1 MLPSSTIAQRA
12 TTQCYWGLA
21 RISPSPRGGSI
32 WSMRRTC
39 HGWLLGSFSWRTSCT
54 LAVTWGVRKNGEET
68 VETWVSSAKSG
79 WKWCVSPPKWGAI
92 LWRQVGSFLPW
103 KEVEKTRQNFGSV
116 NEFIS
121 KHCIYSIYTGNI
133 WRQRL
138 RWTSK
143 NGWTSLAALAG
154 VSFIETPIDMII
166 IPYMTWY
173 VALSENWG
181 MPPNYNS
188 NKEHRDLGDSILREH
203 RFYLQAGLHI
213 HQISPNHIKSM
224 IFSRM
229 EFDRTI
235 TSIFSRGFIEKNPQ
249 II

>member
-1 MLPSSTIAQRA
+1 
-12 TTQCYWGLA
+12 
-21 RISPSPRGGSI
+21 
-32 WSMRRTC
+32 
-39 HGWLLGSFSWRTSCT
+39 
-54 LAVTWGVRKNGEET
+54 
-68 VETWVSSAKSG
+68 
-79 WKWCVSPPKWGAI
+79 
-92 LWRQVGSFLPW
+92 
-103 KEVEKTRQNFGSV
+103 
-116 NEFIS
+116 
-121 KHCIYSIYTGNI
+121 
-133 WRQRL
+133 
-138 RWTSK
+138 
-143 NGWTSLAALAG
+143 
-154 VSFIETPIDMII
+154 
-166 IPYMTWY
+166 MTWY
-173 VALSENWG
+173 VALSEKWG